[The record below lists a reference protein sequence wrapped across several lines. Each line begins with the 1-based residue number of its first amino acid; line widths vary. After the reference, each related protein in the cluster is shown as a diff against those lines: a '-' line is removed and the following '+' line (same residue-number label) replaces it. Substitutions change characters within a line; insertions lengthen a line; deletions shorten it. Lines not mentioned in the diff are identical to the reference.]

1 MSLFKNRI
9 KVLLEQDQE
18 EIKPPV
24 EPVEGSPLEG
34 EIDPET
40 SPEDFGASAN
50 STQPEEDIEAIK
62 RQSLD
67 TQKQEL
73 QNWIQKID
81 EFVEFING
89 VDENSLQSKLHNCP
103 CDTMFEKIASSETK
117 KIARVAV
124 DLSALGEALR
134 GYLIVGD
141 E

>member
-1 MSLFKNRI
+1 MSLFKN
-9 KVLLEQDQE
+9 KFKTLLEQDE

-24 EPVEGSPLEG
+24 DPAEGSPLQG

-40 SPEDFGASAN
+40 SPEDFGAAVN
-50 STQPEEDIEAIK
+50 PEEDISAIK
-62 RQSLD
+62 QQSLQS
-67 TQKQEL
+67 QKSEL
-73 QNWIQKID
+73 QSWIQKIE

-89 VDENSLQSKLHNCP
+89 VNDNSLQSKLHNCP

-124 DLSALGEALR
+124 DLSALGEALK

>member
-1 MSLFKNRI
+1 MSLFKN
-9 KVLLEQDQE
+9 KFKTLLEQDEE

-24 EPVEGSPLEG
+24 AQAEDSPLQG

-40 SPEDFGASAN
+40 SPEDFGAAIN
-50 STQPEEDIEAIK
+50 PEEDISAIK
-62 RQSLD
+62 QQSLES
-67 TQKQEL
+67 QKSQL
-73 QNWIQKID
+73 QSWIQKIE

-89 VDENSLQSKLHNCP
+89 VNDNSLQSKLHNCP

-124 DLSALGEALR
+124 DLSALSEALK

>member
-1 MSLFKNRI
+1 MSLFKN
-9 KVLLEQDQE
+9 KFKALLEQDE
-18 EIKPPV
+18 EDIKPPV

-34 EIDPET
+34 EIDPAT
-40 SPEDFGASAN
+40 KPEDFGAAVN
-50 STQPEEDIEAIK
+50 PEEDISAIK
-62 RQSLD
+62 QQSLES
-67 TQKQEL
+67 QKQEL
-73 QNWIQKID
+73 QGWIQKIE

-89 VDENSLQSKLHNCP
+89 VNENSLQSKLHNCP

-124 DLSALGEALR
+124 DLSALGEALK

>member
-1 MSLFKNRI
+1 MSLFKN
-9 KVLLEQDQE
+9 KFKTLLEQDEE

-34 EIDPET
+34 EVEPGT
-40 SPEDFGASAN
+40 KPEDFGAN
-50 STQPEEDIEAIK
+50 VQPEEDIAAIK
-62 RQSLD
+62 QQSLSS
-67 TQKQEL
+67 QKTEL
-73 QNWIQKID
+73 QSWIQKIE

-89 VDENSLQSKLHNCP
+89 VNDNSLQSKLHNCP

-124 DLSALGEALR
+124 DLSALSEALK

>member
-1 MSLFKNRI
+1 MSLFKN
-9 KVLLEQDQE
+9 KFKTLLEQDEE

-24 EPVEGSPLEG
+24 EPAEGSALEG
-34 EIDPET
+34 EVDPGT
-40 SPEDFGASAN
+40 SPEDFGAAVN
-50 STQPEEDIEAIK
+50 PEEDISAIK
-62 RQSLD
+62 QQSLE

-73 QNWIQKID
+73 QGWIQKIE

-89 VDENSLQSKLHNCP
+89 VNENSLQSKLHNCP

-124 DLSALGEALR
+124 DLSALGEALK

>member
-1 MSLFKNRI
+1 MSLFKN
-9 KVLLEQDQE
+9 KFKTLLEQDEE

-24 EPVEGSPLEG
+24 EPTEGSPLEG
-34 EIDPET
+34 EVDPGT
-40 SPEDFGASAN
+40 SPEDFGAAVN
-50 STQPEEDIEAIK
+50 PEEDISAIK
-62 RQSLD
+62 QQSLD
-67 TQKQEL
+67 SQKQEL
-73 QNWIQKID
+73 QGWIQKIE

-89 VDENSLQSKLHNCP
+89 VNENSLQSKLHNCP

-124 DLSALGEALR
+124 DLSALGEALK

>member
-1 MSLFKNRI
+1 MSLFKN
-9 KVLLEQDQE
+9 KFKALLEQDQE

-24 EPVEGSPLEG
+24 EPSEGSPLQG
-34 EIDPET
+34 EIDPGT
-40 SPEDFGASAN
+40 KPEDFGA
-50 STQPEEDIEAIK
+50 TVKPDEDIATIK
-62 RQSLD
+62 QQSLE

-73 QNWIQKID
+73 QGWIQKIE

-89 VDENSLQSKLHNCP
+89 VNENSLQSKLHNCP
-103 CDTMFEKIASSETK
+103 CDTMYEKIASSETK

-124 DLSALGEALR
+124 DLSALSEALK